1 MAHATLSETVAQILA
16 TEIIDGKLAAGDRLD
31 EQSLA
36 QRFKVSRSP
45 IRDALRHLAATHL
58 VEYAPRRGF
67 SVTRIDPARLQDM
80 YDALAELEAL
90 CARLCALRAS
100 DMKKAAL
107 ERIHARAR
115 VAASKLASEDYA
127 ALNEDFHFTI
137 YSGADNETLKT
148 VVLDVRRRLGP
159 FRSRLFFQRAR
170 LESSVDEHEQIL
182 IAILAGDPDAAASA
196 MRLHTVQTAA
206 NVIQLSSRP
215 SGTTMPKTR
224 KSGR

>member
-1 MAHATLSETVAQILA
+1 MANATLSETVAQALA

-45 IRDALRHLAATHL
+45 VRDALRHLAATHL

-90 CARLCALRAS
+90 CARFCALRAS
-100 DMKKAAL
+100 AMEKVAL
-107 ERIHARAR
+107 ERIHERAR

-137 YSGADNETLKT
+137 YSGARNETLKT
-148 VVLDVRRRLGP
+148 VVLDVRRQLGP
-159 FRSRLFFQRAR
+159 FRSRIFFQRAR
-170 LESSVDEHEQIL
+170 LESSMEEHERVL
-182 IAILAGDPDAAASA
+182 TAILASDPDAAATA
-196 MRLHTVQTAA
+196 MRQHTAQTAA

-215 SGTTMPKTR
+215 VVATTR
-224 KSGR
+224 KSNR